1 MSGKLAVTLKE
12 IPVLPY
18 EIDYLAYCKRC
29 HTYTLK
35 HMNCIQCKET
45 KEISID
51 QLVNK
56 QVRRRLVV
64 RLMGLVGVLLLMIG
78 ISETLIIRLAALGW
92 MGLCILCYLLIY
104 KKYKEQFF
112 NKALRNYIYEH
123 HKEIA
128 EDLALQFKK
137 ATKDIENS
145 QLVAAYERLRYLA
158 KLIDND
164 EVRLFKLLCVR
175 SFDLRSDM
183 PLEMNTLLQQEC
195 NSFLID
201 YIYEVSKVRKDL
213 IDEDTLLYI
222 IEYKDKVLMKNKGKK
237 IIASVLEASLRSK
250 YLLQKY
256 AKYMPGYLQYFPKT
270 RLLRFCKLSSCI
282 DDEILRNGL
291 LEEVRQVVGE
301 DAAFEKYLS
310 RSW

>member
-1 MSGKLAVTLKE
+1 MSEKLIVTLKE

-29 HTYTLK
+29 QTYTLK
-35 HMNCIQCKET
+35 HMNCIKCKET
-45 KEISID
+45 KEVSID
-51 QLVNK
+51 QLIK
-56 QVRRRLVV
+56 RQVRRRLIIHFA
-64 RLMGLVGVLLLMIG
+64 GLVGMTLLMVG
-78 ISETLIIRLAALGW
+78 ISHTIAIRLVGLGW
-92 MGLCILCYLLIY
+92 MSLCMLCYLFIY
-104 KKYKEQFF
+104 KKYQEQFF
-112 NKALRNYIYEH
+112 YKALRNYIYEH

-128 EDLALQFKK
+128 KDLKLQFKK
-137 ATKDIENS
+137 ATTDIQNS
-145 QLVAAYERLRYLA
+145 KLVEAYERLRYLA

-222 IEYKDKVLMKNKGKK
+222 IEYKDKVLMKNKGKR

-291 LEEVRQVVGE
+291 LNEVRQVVG
-301 DAAFEKYLS
+301 DDTAFEKYLS
-310 RSW
+310 KNW

>member
-35 HMNCIQCKET
+35 HMNCIKCKET

-64 RLMGLVGVLLLMIG
+64 RLMGLVGVLLLMVG

-123 HKEIA
+123 HQEIA